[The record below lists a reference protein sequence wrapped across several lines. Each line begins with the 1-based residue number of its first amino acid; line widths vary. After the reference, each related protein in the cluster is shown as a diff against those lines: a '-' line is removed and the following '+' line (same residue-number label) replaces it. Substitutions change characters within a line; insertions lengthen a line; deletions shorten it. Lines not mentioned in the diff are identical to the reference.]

1 MFCIDFE
8 NGDLISHTAGEYR
21 PWVLN
26 NGVTIVHDPQ
36 CPQGQW
42 CGFFNASCLEVP
54 FFSNNYDHWPS
65 LRITLSYKM
74 TQPTQMDQGIV
85 SNDCFQGLANAPG
98 NSLYLSA
105 SSTDFKAGLKAGN
118 PVIPD
123 ASAQYVSSNCICIL
137 YDQRLVELSI
147 SVLCVFRA
155 TQFGIRLVNA

>member
-74 TQPTQMDQGIV
+74 TQPTHMDQGIV

-105 SSTDFKAGLKAGN
+105 SSTNFKAGLKAGN
-118 PVIPD
+118 PATPD
-123 ASAQYVSSNCICIL
+123 ASAQYVSSNCICREV
-137 YDQRLVELSI
+137 Q
-147 SVLCVFRA
+147 
-155 TQFGIRLVNA
+155 GIV